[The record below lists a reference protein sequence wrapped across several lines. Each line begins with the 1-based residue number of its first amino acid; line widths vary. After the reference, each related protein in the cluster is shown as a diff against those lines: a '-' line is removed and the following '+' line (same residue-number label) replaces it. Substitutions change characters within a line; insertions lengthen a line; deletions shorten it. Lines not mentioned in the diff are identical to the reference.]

1 MLGLLVL
8 LVAGLVAGLAQV
20 PLVALGPG
28 PSFDTLGEVEGKTVV
43 RVDGRRTYPTTG
55 HLNMTTVAVTDGLT
69 ALTALRFWADPTRR
83 VVPRAAIYPPGESDE
98 QVEREN
104 ARQFSNSETNAEVA
118 ALSYLKEPMLNP
130 VKVVVEG
137 TVDGGPSAGVLRS
150 GDQLLT
156 LDGMPLVSAAQV
168 TQLMTK
174 TKPGDKVTIGYQ
186 RGGSPP
192 SMGIVTVGV
201 RPSRDPGGAPD
212 GPQGFLGIIPG
223 EVPYDLSGIKIELDD
238 IGGPSAGLIFTL
250 ALIDKLTPG
259 NLTGGRFIAG
269 TGTISADGRVGRID
283 GIAQKMIG
291 ARAAGATIFL
301 VPTDNC
307 NQARS
312 ADHAGL
318 QLVKVATLSDAVN
331 GLKAFDEGH
340 TPPSC

>member
-1 MLGLLVL
+1 M
-8 LVAGLVAGLAQV
+8 
-20 PLVALGPG
+20 
-28 PSFDTLGEVEGKTVV
+28 
-43 RVDGRRTYPTTG
+43 
-55 HLNMTTVAVTDGLT
+55 
-69 ALTALRFWADPTRR
+69 
-83 VVPRAAIYPPGESDE
+83 
-98 QVEREN
+98 
-104 ARQFSNSETNAEVA
+104 
-118 ALSYLKEPMLNP
+118 
-130 VKVVVEG
+130 
-137 TVDGGPSAGVLRS
+137 
-150 GDQLLT
+150 
-156 LDGMPLVSAAQV
+156 
-168 TQLMTK
+168 
-174 TKPGDKVTIGYQ
+174 
-186 RGGSPP
+186 
-192 SMGIVTVGV
+192 
-201 RPSRDPGGAPD
+201 
-212 GPQGFLGIIPG
+212 
-223 EVPYDLSGIKIELDD
+223 
-238 IGGPSAGLIFTL
+238 IFTL